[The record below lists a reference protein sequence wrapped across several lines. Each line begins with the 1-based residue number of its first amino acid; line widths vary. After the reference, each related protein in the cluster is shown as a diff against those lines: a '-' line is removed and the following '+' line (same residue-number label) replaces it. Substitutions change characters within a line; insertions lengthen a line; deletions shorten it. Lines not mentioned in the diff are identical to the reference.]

1 VTEFVTAP
9 FARPTRIDRAEVVTS
24 GEIGANHRQRER
36 GSDDAVGW
44 HESEGGSVLATVAIA
59 DGHSDR
65 RCVRSRT
72 GADFVVATAAELP
85 DDLVGSDALA
95 AALITGWR
103 LRVDQHLAAN
113 PLRADDLDAANPRVA
128 YGTTAALCRI
138 TTDTITV
145 VRVGDGDIIAV
156 AADGRAGRLAEP
168 ESRSG
173 EVTESISQLDAE
185 RVVRSTT
192 ISADDAPTLLL
203 LATDGFDNAYPTED
217 SMLRAA
223 SELAALRRES
233 GQPIGSD
240 VLSKW
245 AREAADV
252 SGDDATIAT
261 VWLQTTTGIESL

>member
-1 VTEFVTAP
+1 M
-9 FARPTRIDRAEVVTS
+9 
-24 GEIGANHRQRER
+24 
-36 GSDDAVGW
+36 
-44 HESEGGSVLATVAIA
+44 
-59 DGHSDR
+59 
-65 RCVRSRT
+65 
-72 GADFVVATAAELP
+72 
-85 DDLVGSDALA
+85 
-95 AALITGWR
+95 
-103 LRVDQHLAAN
+103 
-113 PLRADDLDAANPRVA
+113 A

-261 VWLQTTTGIESL
+261 VWLQTTIGSEPL